1 MAVHEVDLTVVREAL
16 AFARVHEA
24 LPLAGAGQPDRRDV
38 VAVAL
43 AVVVVALAVVVV
55 ALAHK
60 RNTEQ
65 KPPSRRRIYNVGL
78 SSHTLFSSQAINASR
93 SATTS

>member
-1 MAVHEVDLTVVREAL
+1 MAHGVDLAVAREAL
-16 AFARVHEA
+16 SFAGAHAVP
-24 LPLAGAGQPDRRDV
+24 PLAAGGQPDREV
-38 VAVAL
+38 VAVARMRQ
-43 AVVVVALAVVVV
+43 
-55 ALAHK
+55 

-65 KPPSRRRIYNVGL
+65 KPSRRIVYKVGL

>member
-1 MAVHEVDLTVVREAL
+1 MAREADLTAVHEVDLAVAREAL
-16 AFARVHEA
+16 PFAGVHEVP
-24 LPLAGAGQPDRRDV
+24 PLAAAGQPGRRDV
-38 VAVAL
+38 VVVAAL
-43 AVVVVALAVVVV
+43 AR
-55 ALAHK
+55 K

-65 KPPSRRRIYNVGL
+65 KRPNRRIIYKVGL

>member
-1 MAVHEVDLTVVREAL
+1 VP
-16 AFARVHEA
+16 
-24 LPLAGAGQPDRRDV
+24 PLAAAGQPGRRG
-38 VAVAL
+38 
-43 AVVVVALAVVVV
+43 VVVVA
-55 ALAHK
+55 ALARQ

-65 KPPSRRRIYNVGL
+65 KPSRQIIYRVGL

>member
-1 MAVHEVDLTVVREAL
+1 MAREADLMAVHEVDLAV
-16 AFARVHEA
+16 ARDADLRAVHEVP
-24 LPLAGAGQPDRRDV
+24 PLAAGGQPGRDV
-38 VAVAL
+38 VVAAL
-43 AVVVVALAVVVV
+43 ARQ
-55 ALAHK
+55 

-65 KPPSRRRIYNVGL
+65 KPPSRRIIYKVGL